1 MNLLG
6 EGFPDEIVKQIE
18 TRQQIYGSGY
28 ANGVSRS
35 NDQLVYLNANTAW
48 CKLVSSTN
56 IVNPK
61 VIVNKSLKDLENI
74 TGNLSLIHI

>member
-6 EGFPDEIVKQIE
+6 EGFPDEIIKQIE

-48 CKLVSSTN
+48 CKLMSSTN
-56 IVNPK
+56 INNIEFLNNPT
-61 VIVNKSLKDLENI
+61 II
-74 TGNLSLIHI
+74 Y